1 MNLKKIFLFSL
12 ISLFLFSCS
21 QNNRRTADDSCEDGI
36 QKMYE
41 QDYAGAFK
49 DFNKAIELDPNYA
62 KSYYHRGCLQ
72 FNMQKRNE
80 AIKDYTMAVKLD
92 TNYADAYYNRGLTY
106 FYNGQRFYACQD
118 WLKAYSL
125 GKANIEERL
134 RWCK

>member
-1 MNLKKIFLFSL
+1 MNFKKIFLFSL

-21 QNNRRTADDSCEDGI
+21 QDNRRTADDYCEDGI

-41 QDYAGAFK
+41 QDYEGAFK

-62 KSYYHRGCLQ
+62 KSYYHRGCLH
-72 FNMQKRNE
+72 FNKNKQNE

-106 FYNGQRFYACQD
+106 FYQGQRFFACQD

-134 RWCK
+134 RWCR